1 MSKTTKKNEEN
12 EPLDLRDEEVAPDKE
27 AQKTESAQKAEEEPK
42 DKAEDA
48 EPKDKKKE
56 KSKVRD
62 LEDKLKKSAGE
73 LEALNDKYLR
83 LAAEYANFKN
93 RTAKE
98 KDELFFTAKSQVI
111 RELLPVFDNLDR
123 AAAFTEDKDKLA
135 EGVGMI
141 LNQFAQC
148 LSKLSVSE
156 IEALDKPF
164 DPQTC
169 EAVFHEEDPE
179 KPESTVTQVL
189 QKGYI
194 CDGKVIRHAMVK
206 VAN

>member
-1 MSKTTKKNEEN
+1 MSKTTKKNKEN
-12 EPLDLRDEEVAPDKE
+12 EPLDRKNEEVAPEQE
-27 AQKTESAQKAEEEPK
+27 AEKTDAAEKTEEA
-42 DKAEDA
+42 DL
-48 EPKDKKKE
+48 KDKKKE
-56 KSKVRD
+56 KSKARD
-62 LEDKLKKSAGE
+62 LEDKLKKSAEE

-98 KDELFFTAKSQVI
+98 KEELFFTAKSQVI

-141 LNQFAQC
+141 LNQFSQC

-164 DPQTC
+164 DPETS

-206 VAN
+206 VVN